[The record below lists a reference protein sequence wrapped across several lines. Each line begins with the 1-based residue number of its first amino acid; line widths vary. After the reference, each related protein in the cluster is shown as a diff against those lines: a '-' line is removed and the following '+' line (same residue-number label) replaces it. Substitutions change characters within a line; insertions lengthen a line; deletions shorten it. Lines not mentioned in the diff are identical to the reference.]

1 MSCLLGLLTIELYF
15 PASQSLKEKRR
26 LLSSLKERLKKRFN
40 ISLAEIDFQDTWQRA
55 QLAAA
60 YVCNDG
66 RQIEST
72 FAHILDVL
80 RADPRMEL
88 ISHKVTFR

>member
-1 MSCLLGLLTIELYF
+1 MSCLVGLLTIELHF
-15 PASQSLKEKRR
+15 PTSQSLKEKRR

-40 ISLAEIDFQDTWQRA
+40 ISLAEIDFQDTWQRT

-66 RQIEST
+66 RQIESM
-72 FAHILDVL
+72 FAHILDIL
-80 RADPRMEL
+80 RADTRMEL
-88 ISHKVTFR
+88 LSHEVTFR